1 MKESCI
7 PLPPI
12 DSPDGVT
19 TIDVAYVRSGFAASH
34 LIVENGY
41 AAFIDTGT
49 SLSVPLLLKV
59 LAEKGISREKVTHVM
74 PTHVHLDHAGGA
86 GALMQEFPNAFLVAH
101 PRAGRHMIDP
111 AKLIAGTVAVYG
123 EEKTQKL
130 YGTIVPVPEERVLI
144 AEDESRIDFHGRSL
158 LFLDA
163 PGHARHHY
171 CVIDES
177 TNSIFSGDNFG
188 ISYREFDNE
197 NGAFIF
203 PTTTPVQFD
212 PEDMRKTLDRLLS
225 YNPQAVYL
233 THFGPV
239 TNIEK
244 LGSDLRNCLDQFT
257 EMALVLKQEGKAQQ
271 DSLASDV
278 QQILRVRLRKH
289 NCQLPESQ
297 QDELLAFDYQ
307 LNAQGIKVWLDRLD
321 R

>member
-1 MKESCI
+1 MKEPCI
-7 PLPPI
+7 PLSPK
-12 DSPDGVT
+12 DYPDGVT

-49 SLSVPLLLKV
+49 TLSVPLLLKV
-59 LAEKGISREKVTHVM
+59 LEEKGLSREKVTHVM

-86 GALMQEFPNAFLVAH
+86 GALMQEFPNAVLVVH
-101 PRAGRHMIDP
+101 PRGARHMIDP

-130 YGTIVPVPEERVLI
+130 YGTIFPVPEERVLI
-144 AEDESRIDFHGRSL
+144 AEDESRLVFHGRSL

-163 PGHARHHY
+163 PGHSRHHY
-171 CVIDES
+171 CVIDERS
-177 TNSIFSGDNFG
+177 KTLFSGDNFG

-212 PEDMRKTLDRLLS
+212 PEAMRKTLDRLLS
-225 YNPQAVYL
+225 YKPQAVYL
-233 THFGPV
+233 THFGRV
-239 TNIEK
+239 TNVEK
-244 LGSDLRNCLDQFT
+244 LGSDLRNCLDQLT

-271 DSLASDV
+271 DSLASGV
-278 QQILRVRLRKH
+278 QQILKDRLRKH
-289 NCQLPESQ
+289 NCQLPESR

-321 R
+321 

>member
-1 MKESCI
+1 MKEPCI

-12 DSPDGVT
+12 DYPDGVT

-49 SLSVPLLLKV
+49 TLSVPLLLKV

-86 GALMQEFPNAFLVAH
+86 GALMQEFPNAVLVVH
-101 PRAGRHMIDP
+101 PRGARHMIDP
-111 AKLIAGTVAVYG
+111 TKLISGTVAVYG

-177 TNSIFSGDNFG
+177 TNNLFSGDNFG

-212 PEDMRKTLDRLLS
+212 PEAMRKTLDRLLS

-233 THFGPV
+233 THFGRV

-271 DSLASDV
+271 DSLASGV
-278 QQILRVRLRKH
+278 QQILRDRLRKH
-289 NCQLPESQ
+289 NCQLPESR

-321 R
+321 

>member
-1 MKESCI
+1 
-7 PLPPI
+7 
-12 DSPDGVT
+12 
-19 TIDVAYVRSGFAASH
+19 
-34 LIVENGY
+34 
-41 AAFIDTGT
+41 
-49 SLSVPLLLKV
+49 
-59 LAEKGISREKVTHVM
+59 
-74 PTHVHLDHAGGA
+74 
-86 GALMQEFPNAFLVAH
+86 
-101 PRAGRHMIDP
+101 MIDP
-111 AKLIAGTVAVYG
+111 AMLVAGTVSVYG

-130 YGTIVPVPEERVLI
+130 YGTIVPVPEDRVLI

-177 TNSIFSGDNFG
+177 TNNLFSGDNFG

-212 PEDMRKTLDRLLS
+212 PEAMRKTLDRLLS

-233 THFGPV
+233 THFGRV
-239 TNIEK
+239 TNVEK

-271 DSLASDV
+271 DSLASGV
-278 QQILRVRLRKH
+278 QQILRDRLRKH
-289 NCQLPESQ
+289 NCQLPESR

-321 R
+321 

>member
-1 MKESCI
+1 
-7 PLPPI
+7 
-12 DSPDGVT
+12 
-19 TIDVAYVRSGFAASH
+19 
-34 LIVENGY
+34 
-41 AAFIDTGT
+41 
-49 SLSVPLLLKV
+49 
-59 LAEKGISREKVTHVM
+59 
-74 PTHVHLDHAGGA
+74 
-86 GALMQEFPNAFLVAH
+86 
-101 PRAGRHMIDP
+101 MIDP
-111 AKLIAGTVAVYG
+111 TKLIAGTVAVYG
-123 EEKTQKL
+123 EEITQKL

-163 PGHARHHY
+163 PGHALHHY

-177 TNSIFSGDNFG
+177 TNSVFSGDNFG

-212 PEDMRKTLDRLLS
+212 PEAMRKTLDRLLS
-225 YNPQAVYL
+225 YNPQVVYL

-271 DSLASDV
+271 DSLASGV
-278 QQILRVRLRKH
+278 QQILRDRLKKH
-289 NCQLPESQ
+289 NCQLPESR
-297 QDELLAFDYQ
+297 QDELLIFDYQ
-307 LNAQGIKVWLDRLD
+307 LNAQGIKVWLDRLG
-321 R
+321 

>member
-12 DSPDGVT
+12 DYPDGVT

-34 LIVENGY
+34 LIVENGH

-86 GALMQEFPNAFLVAH
+86 GALMQEFPNAVLVVH
-101 PRAGRHMIDP
+101 PRGARHMIDP
-111 AKLIAGTVAVYG
+111 TKLISGTVAVYG

-130 YGTIVPVPEERVLI
+130 YGTISPVPEERVLI
-144 AEDESRIDFHGRSL
+144 ADDESRIDFHGRSL

-177 TNSIFSGDNFG
+177 TNNLFSGDNFG

-212 PEDMRKTLDRLLS
+212 PEAMRKTLDRLLS

-233 THFGPV
+233 THFGRV

-244 LGSDLRNCLDQFT
+244 RGSDLRNCLDQLV
-257 EMALVLKQEGKAQQ
+257 EMALDLKQEGKAQQ
-271 DSLASDV
+271 DSLASGV
-278 QQILRVRLRKH
+278 QHILRDRLRKH
-289 NCQLPESQ
+289 NCQLPESR

-321 R
+321 

>member
-1 MKESCI
+1 MKEPCI

-12 DSPDGVT
+12 DYPDGVT

-34 LIVENGY
+34 LLVENGH

-86 GALMQEFPNAFLVAH
+86 GALMQEFPNAVLVVH
-101 PRAGRHMIDP
+101 PRGARHMIDP

-123 EEKTQKL
+123 EEITKKL

-144 AEDESRIDFHGRSL
+144 AEDESRLDFHGRSL

-177 TNSIFSGDNFG
+177 TNSVFSGDNFG

-212 PEDMRKTLDRLLS
+212 PEAMRKTLDRLLS

-233 THFGPV
+233 THFGRV
-239 TNIEK
+239 TNIEQ

-271 DSLASDV
+271 DSLASGV
-278 QQILRVRLRKH
+278 QQILRDRLRKH
-289 NCQLPESQ
+289 NCQLPESR

-321 R
+321 

>member
-12 DSPDGVT
+12 DYPDGVT

-86 GALMQEFPNAFLVAH
+86 GALMQEFPNAVLEVH
-101 PRAGRHMIDP
+101 PRGARHMIDP
-111 AKLIAGTVAVYG
+111 TKLISGTVAVYG

-171 CVIDES
+171 CVIDERS
-177 TNSIFSGDNFG
+177 KNLFSGDNFG

-212 PEDMRKTLDRLLS
+212 PEAMRKTLDRLLS

-233 THFGPV
+233 THFGRV
-239 TNIEK
+239 TNVEK
-244 LGSDLRNCLDQFT
+244 LGSDLRNCLDQLV
-257 EMALVLKQEGKAQQ
+257 EMALDLKQEDRAQQ
-271 DSLASDV
+271 DNLASGV
-278 QQILRVRLRKH
+278 QQILRDRLRKH
-289 NCQLPESQ
+289 NCTLPESR

-321 R
+321 